1 MGTLSKRKTRS
12 QELMPPTTLSS
23 SLVKTVIGGGQR
35 RSLVSTPQDYLSKKN
50 KTPLRKTSKTPGS
63 IKKNKASQIPRFVE
77 FARKRKAGALP
88 NFAKMHEKNFNKMES
103 LDTVVEKKKK
113 LTESVTKNKL
123 TDTVTKQLDQAK
135 ALGRDHDTIVKKI
148 KEKSGAVKGFVPSVT
163 STARMNLNFGQGAVS
178 KDPPVFQFSAAPVAA
193 TARQLPKQR
202 RDLKATTK
210 DKKTTPGGSKVASIR
225 ERLAAAALKAGKP
238 LANITNDKSIG
249 ETPGKKFDLK
259 ASLLKPLGYQP
270 HKGKLKALETKKE
283 MVVEK
288 VVGGKE
294 QQMQV
299 IKGVRMNRRAELL
312 MLKRNMV

>member
-1 MGTLSKRKTRS
+1 MG
-12 QELMPPTTLSS
+12 
-23 SLVKTVIGGGQR
+23 
-35 RSLVSTPQDYLSKKN
+35 
-50 KTPLRKTSKTPGS
+50 
-63 IKKNKASQIPRFVE
+63 
-77 FARKRKAGALP
+77 
-88 NFAKMHEKNFNKMES
+88 
-103 LDTVVEKKKK
+103 
-113 LTESVTKNKL
+113 ESVTKNKL

-210 DKKTTPGGSKVASIR
+210 DKKTTPGGSKVATIR
-225 ERLAAAALKAGKP
+225 ERLAAAALKAAAKP
-238 LANITNDKSIG
+238 LANITNAKSVQ
-249 ETPGKKFDLK
+249 ETSGKKFDRK

-288 VVGGKE
+288 G
-294 QQMQV
+294 
-299 IKGVRMNRRAELL
+299 
-312 MLKRNMV
+312 